1 VCLWAGCDDGNG
13 ENVTM
18 KSQDMRTPLG
28 RVLGYGSAKWGTKH
42 FIEQRLTGL
51 ANIPLTIAAVLIVT
65 SLIGHNHAAVVQ
77 ILGSTPVAIIMLLF
91 IISGAYHMRL
101 GMQVIIEDYVHD
113 EGAKYA
119 LLIANTFFTV
129 LVGFSSVYAILKLS
143 FGV

>member
-1 VCLWAGCDDGNG
+1 
-13 ENVTM
+13 M

-28 RVLGYGSAKWGTKH
+28 RVLGDGSAKWGTRH
-42 FIEQRLTGL
+42 FIEQRLTAL
-51 ANIPLTIAAVLIVT
+51 AGIPLTIAAVLIVT

>member
-1 VCLWAGCDDGNG
+1 MTSL
-13 ENVTM
+13 
-18 KSQDMRTPLG
+18 P
-28 RVLGYGSAKWGTKH
+28 
-42 FIEQRLTGL
+42 FLTVRPEVEKDCEPRKATEVSIWL
-51 ANIPLTIAAVLIVT
+51 KPNSMDAAVLIVP

-77 ILGSTPVAIIMLLF
+77 ILGSTPVAIVMLLF

-119 LLIANTFFTV
+119 LLIANTFFSV

>member
-1 VCLWAGCDDGNG
+1 
-13 ENVTM
+13 M

-28 RVLGYGSAKWGTKH
+28 RVLGYGSAKSGTKP
-42 FIEQRLTGL
+42 FLEQRLTAL

-77 ILGSTPVAIIMLLF
+77 ILGSSPVAIIMLLF
-91 IISGAYHMRL
+91 IISAAYHMRI

-119 LLIANTFFTV
+119 LLIANTFFAV

>member
-1 VCLWAGCDDGNG
+1 
-13 ENVTM
+13 M
-18 KSQDMRTPLG
+18 KSRDDMRTPLG
-28 RVLGYGSAKWGTKH
+28 RVLGDGSAKWGTRH
-42 FIEQRLTGL
+42 FIAQRLTAL
-51 ANIPLTIAAVLIVT
+51 AGIPLTIAAVLIVT

-77 ILGSTPVAIIMLLF
+77 ILGSTPVAIVMLLF
-91 IISGAYHMRL
+91 IISGAYHMKL

-119 LLIANTFFTV
+119 LLIANTFFAV